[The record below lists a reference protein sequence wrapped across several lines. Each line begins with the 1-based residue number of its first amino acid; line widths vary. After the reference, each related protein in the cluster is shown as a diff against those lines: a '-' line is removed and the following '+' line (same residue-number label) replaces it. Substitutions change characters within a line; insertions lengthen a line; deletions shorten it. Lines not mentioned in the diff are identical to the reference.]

1 MEQKKQYEVARL
13 EMILFSS
20 QDMITTSTALGD
32 GDNYDKDAW
41 A

>member
-1 MEQKKQYEVARL
+1 MDGKKQYEEAKL
-13 EMILFSS
+13 EMILISS
-20 QDMITTSTALGD
+20 RDMITTSTALGD